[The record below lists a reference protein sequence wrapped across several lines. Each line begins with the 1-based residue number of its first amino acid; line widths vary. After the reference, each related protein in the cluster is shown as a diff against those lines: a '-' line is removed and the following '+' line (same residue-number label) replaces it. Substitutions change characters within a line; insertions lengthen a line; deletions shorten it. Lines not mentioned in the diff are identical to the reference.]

1 MTAIYRQV
9 YTAIWIEATMVLLGA
24 AVIAGLSLLQG

>member
-9 YTAIWIEATMVLLGA
+9 YTAIWVELGLVLAGL
-24 AVIAGLSLLQG
+24 AVIAGLSFFRG